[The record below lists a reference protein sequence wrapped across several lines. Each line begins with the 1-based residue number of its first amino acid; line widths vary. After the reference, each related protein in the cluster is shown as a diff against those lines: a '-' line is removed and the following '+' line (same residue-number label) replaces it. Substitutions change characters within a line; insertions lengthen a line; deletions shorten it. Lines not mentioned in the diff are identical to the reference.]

1 MATNLTKEQ
10 IQKLKDKMLFRE
22 STGDYTK
29 VSKKH
34 GYVGGYQFGAQAL
47 ETIGYLKPGSYA
59 KAKAKYKNGNRAV
72 EDPKNWTGKDKIK
85 SLNDFVKNPQVQDKA
100 FEENLNQ
107 NFKSLK
113 QKGLIKA
120 DTPASQVAGYLAAS
134 HLIGTGTIA
143 KKGLSAKDA
152 NQITGHEYFKLGQQA
167 VAPSK
172 TKSTLAKAVES
183 LIPSA
188 NAAEAPVEDDAE
200 TSLKLGASGEGLK
213 FGASGEGLQYPQ
225 SKRQLTFEDFQD
237 HMKRKVFE
245 PEIPG
250 DTVSPEWQGFM
261 PDATVP
267 TPPPSAGAGRGFV
280 NPPFVASNQDEIRRD
295 TVDPEWVGYMDA
307 LRAERGNLFGGYP
320 AIITEPIQV
329 IPNVRREYIPEV
341 SIGAGA
347 GRGFENPP
355 SVMPDEVYRDN
366 EIRPK
371 SFMGEPVAPQNIWR
385 DSEGNPILDRFGGY
399 IYQKQY

>member
-1 MATNLTKEQ
+1 MATNLSKEQ
-10 IQKLKDKMLFRE
+10 IQRLKDKMLFRE

-47 ETIGYLKPGSYA
+47 ETIGYLKPGAYA
-59 KAKAKYKNGNRAV
+59 KAKAKYKNGNKAV
-72 EDPKNWTGKDKIK
+72 EDPKNWTGKDKIR
-85 SLNDFVKNPQVQDKA
+85 SLNDFVKNPKVQDKA

-134 HLIGTGTIA
+134 HLIGTGTLA
-143 KKGLSAKDA
+143 EKGLSAKDA

-183 LIPSA
+183 VIPSA
-188 NAAEAPVEDDAE
+188 NAAEAPV
-200 TSLKLGASGEGLK
+200 G
-213 FGASGEGLQYPQ
+213 
-225 SKRQLTFEDFQD
+225 
-237 HMKRKVFE
+237 
-245 PEIPG
+245 
-250 DTVSPEWQGFM
+250 
-261 PDATVP
+261 
-267 TPPPSAGAGRGFV
+267 AGAGRGFV
-280 NPPFVASNQDEIRRD
+280 NPPLALTNSEFGLEV
-295 TVDPEWVGYMDA
+295 PGDA
-307 LRAERGNLFGGYP
+307 QSQFRQSELAFDRNKSLLDLQYP
-320 AIITEPIQV
+320 ATITEPIQV
-329 IPNVRREYIPEV
+329 IPNVRQEYIPEV

-366 EIRPK
+366 EIRQK
-371 SFMGEPVAPQNIWR
+371 TFMGEPVAPQNIWR
-385 DSEGNPILDRFGGY
+385 DSSGNPILDRWGGY